1 MWVMY
6 QDNLAKN
13 SMDQMVLDITSEAEI
28 IKNNEDCYDY
38 RQVYLKALLKSTSRG
53 SIREIWRII
62 PYMTTK
68 TYQHIIILNDGT
80 HLSTCLLLVSHGIIC
95 HHYFKLMVENQ
106 DAVFHILLMSAKWL
120 QDNAW
125 ENIESLYNEPF
136 ISAGGHKSQNTTLQ
150 GFIPRHYN
158 NVQEVQVRHQMQ
170 KKMEYGRIMGYFKK
184 ALNYSIE
191 ENDQKNLDN
200 LILSYIANKEKQR
213 ENTQLAVIEGHQTSD
228 DIVKLS
234 DGRVY
239 NASDIK
245 DPLAHRGKGRP
256 PTK

>member
-1 MWVMY
+1 
-6 QDNLAKN
+6 
-13 SMDQMVLDITSEAEI
+13 
-28 IKNNEDCYDY
+28 
-38 RQVYLKALLKSTSRG
+38 
-53 SIREIWRII
+53 
-62 PYMTTK
+62 
-68 TYQHIIILNDGT
+68 
-80 HLSTCLLLVSHGIIC
+80 
-95 HHYFKLMVENQ
+95 
-106 DAVFHILLMSAKWL
+106 MSAKWL